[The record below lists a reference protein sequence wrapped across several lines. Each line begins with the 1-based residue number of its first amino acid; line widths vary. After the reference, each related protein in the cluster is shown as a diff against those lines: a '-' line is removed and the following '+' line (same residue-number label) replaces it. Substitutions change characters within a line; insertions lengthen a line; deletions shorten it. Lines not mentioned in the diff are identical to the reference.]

1 MIILCSL
8 SSFTSGR
15 ILRDILSE
23 MRGEK
28 VKLTAH
34 PENLIRKK
42 LFPNVRYGNSFG
54 EFNKDTSLNSPEF
67 IRLCSNKLTF
77 SKYLEEKFYTPI
89 YSRSTENL
97 TDDLFP
103 VLIRQNLS
111 LSGGK
116 GIILCKDRKSFN
128 ENWRNNYWTK
138 YVYTDYELRVH
149 VLGGNIIKIFR
160 KEPMEEME
168 LPIRNNQTCH
178 FSIRNIE
185 KYPKLTNLINDLE
198 EYFKSSSL
206 NYGFYALDIGWD
218 SKSKKYFIFEAN
230 SAPGLNEHTA
240 TEYAEYINE
249 SLEVK

>member
-1 MIILCSL
+1 MITLLCNL
-8 SSFTSGR
+8 TSFTSGK

-28 VKLTAH
+28 VKLTTY
-34 PENLIRKK
+34 PENLMRKK
-42 LFPNVRYGNSFG
+42 LIPNIRYGSSG
-54 EFNKDTSLNSPEF
+54 GIFNADTHLNSSEF
-67 IRLCSNKLTF
+67 IRLCSNKLVF
-77 SKYLEEKFYTPI
+77 SRYLGENFYTPTYI
-89 YSRSTENL
+89 RDTESL

-116 GIILCKDRKSFN
+116 GIILCKDRN
-128 ENWRNNYWTK
+128 EFTANWRNNYWTK
-138 YVYTDYELRVH
+138 YIYTDYELRVH
-149 VLGGNIIKIFR
+149 VLGGNIVKIFK
-160 KEPMEEME
+160 KELVEDAE
-168 LPIRNNQTCH
+168 LPIRNNATCH

-185 KYPKLTNLINDLE
+185 KYPKLTALVNSLE
-198 EYFKSSSL
+198 EYFKSSNL
-206 NYGFYALDIGWD
+206 RYGFYALDIGWD

-249 SLEVK
+249 NLEV